1 MKGKM
6 FLQTMQFDSFNIKE
20 SQFQNMKLGPFYINY
35 DALLSNIAFKLNKRV
50 SALPELL

>member
-6 FLQTMQFDSFNIKE
+6 FLQTMQFDSYKE
-20 SQFQNMKLGPFYINY
+20 SQFQNMKLGPCYINY